1 VQLAIDSLDRLVELL
16 EERGGRA
23 RASEAAAHLFAV
35 RQAPEGLAR
44 SLLSPLVAQ
53 DARLSWRGTFV
64 SLSSAPDPAITA
76 AHFVVF
82 DLETTGLAKA
92 SARICEIGAV
102 RVRELEI
109 RDCFQTLV
117 APRMPLP
124 RPIGLLTGLS
134 DAELRRAPG
143 VRLALRRFSKFAGGA
158 VLVAHNARFDVGFVN
173 RELERMTGRRL
184 HATVIDTVPLAR
196 NLLGRRSPRTSLAAL
211 SYFFGVSVQ
220 PCHRAL
226 PDAQATSEVFLRL
239 LELAQERGAST
250 LSELEELAAPRPR
263 RIHAK
268 RGLVHGAPT
277 RPGVYLFHSGDG
289 RVLYVGKARDLRV
302 RLRSYFH
309 SQRQRPTVEAALDE
323 VERIEWRVL
332 GSELA
337 AALEEVALIRRLRP
351 PANARTPS
359 PEGYVYLH
367 RRGGR
372 VVLSAAPSPFGPL
385 RRKADARR
393 AAQAL
398 RGCSPEELDALL
410 DGTTPERLREQ
421 VSAAVEIGHELE
433 ARRLMRRL
441 ASLDRVAGELARVE
455 RVRRLALCLLVPGG
469 AYVVQGG
476 RVTRHD
482 DLAGL
487 TREPVPAVIEA
498 DRLDELLVALSFL
511 DSPPPELT
519 VIPLAGQPF
528 PSPAGKSTVGTSA
541 SAGSTPRAVTSTIV
555 TISEVIGME
564 SST

>member
-64 SLSSAPDPAITA
+64 SLSSAPDPPIAA

-82 DLETTGLAKA
+82 DLETTGLAQA

-117 APRMPLP
+117 QPRMPLP
-124 RPIGLLTGLS
+124 RPVGLLTGLS

-143 VRLALRRFSKFAGGA
+143 VRLALKRFSKFAGGA

-173 RELERMTGRRL
+173 RELERMTGKRL

-239 LELAQERGAST
+239 IELAQERGAST

-277 RPGVYLFHSGDG
+277 RPGVYLFHSDDG
-289 RVLYVGKARDLRV
+289 RVLYVGKARDLRA

-309 SQRQRPTVEAALDE
+309 TQRQRPAVEAALDE
-323 VERIEWRVL
+323 VDRIEWRVL

-337 AALEEVALIRRLRP
+337 ASLQEVALIRRLRP

-367 RRGGR
+367 RRGER
-372 VVLSAAPSPFGPL
+372 IVTSAAPSPYGPL
-385 RRKADARR
+385 RRRGDARR

-398 RGCSPEELDALL
+398 KGCSLEDLAEAPA
-410 DGTTPERLREQ
+410 RLREKI
-421 VSAAVEIGHELE
+421 ADAVEIGHELE
-433 ARRLMRRL
+433 ARRLMRQL
-441 ASLDRVAGELARVE
+441 ASLERVVAELERVD
-455 RVRRLALCLLVPGG
+455 RVRRLAVCLLVPG
-469 AYVVQGG
+469 AAFVVQGG
-476 RVTRHD
+476 RVTRRD
-482 DLAGL
+482 DLAGF
-487 TREPVPAVIEA
+487 THEPQPTVIEA

-519 VIPLAGQPF
+519 VIPLVA
-528 PSPAGKSTVGTSA
+528 
-541 SAGSTPRAVTSTIV
+541 
-555 TISEVIGME
+555 
-564 SST
+564 

>member
-23 RASEAAAHLFAV
+23 RASEAAALLFAV

-44 SLLSPLVAQ
+44 SLLSPLVDQ
-53 DARLSWRGTFV
+53 DARLAWRGAFV
-64 SLSSAPDPAITA
+64 SLASAPDPQIAA

-82 DLETTGLAKA
+82 DLETTGLARA

-109 RDCFQTLV
+109 RDSFQTLV

-124 RPIGLLTGLS
+124 RPVGLLTGLS
-134 DAELRRAPG
+134 DAELKRAPG
-143 VRLALRRFSKFAGGA
+143 VALALRRFSKFAGGA

-196 NLLGRRSPRTSLAAL
+196 NLLGRRSHRTSLAAL

-250 LSELEELAAPRPR
+250 LSELEEIAAPRPR

-277 RPGVYLFHSGDG
+277 RPGVYLFLAEDG
-289 RVLYVGKARDLRV
+289 RVLYVGKARDLRA

-309 SQRQRPTVEAALDE
+309 SQRQRPAVEAALDE
-323 VERIEWRVL
+323 VARIEWRVL

-337 AALEEVALIRRLRP
+337 ASLEEIALIRRLRP
-351 PANARTPS
+351 PANARTPQ
-359 PEGYVYLH
+359 PESYVYMH
-367 RRGGR
+367 RRGER
-372 VVLSAAPSPFGPL
+372 VVLSAAPSPYGPL

-398 RGCSPEELDALL
+398 KGIPLDELSEAPDQ
-410 DGTTPERLREQ
+410 LR
-421 VSAAVEIGHELE
+421 AKINDAVELGHELD
-433 ARRLMRRL
+433 ARRLMRQL
-441 ASLDRVAGELARVE
+441 SSLERVVAELERIE
-455 RVRRLALCLLVPGG
+455 RVRALAVCLLVPGG
-469 AYVVQGG
+469 AFVVQGG
-476 RVTRHD
+476 CVTRHD
-482 DLAGL
+482 DLASV
-487 TREPVPAVIEA
+487 TRLPEPAVVEA
-498 DRLDELLVALSFL
+498 DRLDELLVAASFL
-511 DSPPPELT
+511 DAPPPELT
-519 VIPLAGQPF
+519 AIHL
-528 PSPAGKSTVGTSA
+528 
-541 SAGSTPRAVTSTIV
+541 
-555 TISEVIGME
+555 
-564 SST
+564 